1 MTAPFGFYDEAN
13 SDSSSSSSARS
24 SSSSRSRSQDL
35 KLLCSQD
42 DKGNPKHIISVDN
55 TRFEIT
61 KLDADYYQVL
71 GVDDTRLGS
80 DADFAYTIGLR
91 DQINYYGGYPRLAP
105 DVMDELEEVDAWFG
119 AVGRTCANR

>member
-1 MTAPFGFYDEAN
+1 VTAPFGFYDEAN

-24 SSSSRSRSQDL
+24 SSNSRSQDL

-42 DKGNPKHIISVDN
+42 EKGNPKHIISVDN

-61 KLDADYYQVL
+61 KLDVDYYQVL
-71 GVDDTRLGS
+71 GVEDTRLGS
-80 DADFAYTIGLR
+80 DADFAYNIGLR

-105 DVMDELEEVDAWFG
+105 DDMDELEEVEAWFE
-119 AVGRTCANR
+119 AVGRTCTNK